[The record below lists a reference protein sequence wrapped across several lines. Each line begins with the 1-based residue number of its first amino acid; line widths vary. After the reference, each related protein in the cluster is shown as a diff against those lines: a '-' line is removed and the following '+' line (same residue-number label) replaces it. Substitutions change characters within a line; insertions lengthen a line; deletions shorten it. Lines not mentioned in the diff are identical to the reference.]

1 MADVICLGELLIDF
15 VPTITGLGLAD
26 AELFKKAA
34 GGAPANVA
42 VGVARLGVPSAFMGM
57 VGEDGFGR
65 FLAATLAGAGVDVG
79 ALRFSEV
86 AHTTL
91 AFVGLRADG
100 EREFLFYRDPGADML
115 FAPADVDEA
124 AIGRAKLLHFGSIS
138 LIGEPARTATL
149 HAVATARR
157 HGKRV
162 SYDPNLRLALWPD
175 AAAARAGLLL
185 GLQHADIVKIGEEEV
200 EFLTGIAD
208 PIAGARALWHA
219 GLEVMAVTRGSKGCI
234 WLTDAA
240 SGEVAGF
247 AVDAVDTTGAG
258 DAFMAG
264 LLAGLVTLPTWTLEP
279 DVLNRICVY
288 ASAAGAIT
296 VTSRGAIPSLPARE
310 TVLAFLAERG
320 IAGVGPGSDAR

>member
-15 VPTITGLGLAD
+15 VPTTTGLGLAD

-42 VGVARLGVPSAFMGM
+42 VGVARLGVTSGFMGM

-65 FLAATLAGAGVDVG
+65 FLATTLAGAGVDVTT
-79 ALRFSEV
+79 LRFSEV

-91 AFVGLRADG
+91 AFVSLAADG
-100 EREFLFYRDPGADML
+100 EREFLFYRHPGADML

-124 AIGRAKLLHFGSIS
+124 AIGRARLLHFGSIS
-138 LIGEPARTATL
+138 LIGEPARAATL

-175 AAAARAGLLL
+175 EATARAGLLL
-185 GLQHADIVKIGEEEV
+185 GLRHADIVKIGEEEIT
-200 EFLTGIAD
+200 FLTGIAD
-208 PIAGARALWHA
+208 PLTGARALWHP
-219 GLEVMAVTRGSKGCI
+219 GLQVMAVTRGSNGCL
-234 WLTDAA
+234 WVTSEA
-240 SGEVAGF
+240 SGEVPGF
-247 AVDAVDTTGAG
+247 RVEAVDTTGAG

-264 LLAGLVTLPTWTLEP
+264 LLAGLVTLPGGPLEP
-279 DVLNRICVY
+279 GVLDRICMY

-296 VTSRGAIPSLPARE
+296 VMSRGAIPSLPARE
-310 TVLAFLAERG
+310 AVLAFLAARG
-320 IAGVGPGSDAR
+320 IAGVGPGSDVR